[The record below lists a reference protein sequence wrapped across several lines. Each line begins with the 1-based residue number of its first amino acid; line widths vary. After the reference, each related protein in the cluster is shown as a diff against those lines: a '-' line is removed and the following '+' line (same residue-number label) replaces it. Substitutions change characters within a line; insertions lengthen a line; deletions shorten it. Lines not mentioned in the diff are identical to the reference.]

1 MSEYTQYLKISS
13 SDGKNVVES
22 TINDLRKRAEKGKVE
37 FGVDI
42 RIERIEEPSEH
53 TEGFDNE

>member
-1 MSEYTQYLKISS
+1 MTDDYTQHLKISS

-22 TINDLRKRAEKGKVE
+22 VISDIQKKADKGQVE

-42 RIERIEEPSEH
+42 RVERVEVPDKEVD
-53 TEGFDNE
+53 FNDD

>member
-1 MSEYTQYLKISS
+1 MSEYTQYLKITS

-22 TINDLRKRAEKGKVE
+22 VINDLRKKADKGQVE